1 MRYSII
7 LLAALLLA
15 SPVQAGTAA
24 MKMLVAMGKPCLPS
38 VLHEV
43 TITAP
48 TGEGW
53 NVLPSWYTDACLQY
67 PGMQIDLYGGG
78 GGGAYGVY
86 GNGVAGDHVVT
97 AVPPGEWYDIYSGNG
112 GAGGSSVGAAVSGGT
127 GYTNG
132 ANGTSYGAGGGS
144 SAITYD
150 GELVAQAKG
159 GNSAGGQLGG
169 GTSSGGAVFPQG
181 GAIGGAQG
189 GAGFDGYPGGNA
201 SVVVRYY
208 TAP

>member
-1 MRYSII
+1 MIRSII
-7 LLAALLLA
+7 F
-15 SPVQAGTAA
+15 
-24 MKMLVAMGKPCLPS
+24 MLVLLTAVPAFAGPGVRGVMRAGIRCLPS

-43 TITAP
+43 TVTAP

-53 NVLPSWYTDACLQY
+53 NVLPTWYSDSCLQN

-86 GNGVAGDHVVT
+86 GNGVAGAHVVT
-97 AVPPGEWYDIYSGNG
+97 AVPPGEWYDIWSGNG
-112 GAGGSSVGAAVSGGT
+112 GAGGSSVGATVNGGT

-144 SAITYD
+144 AAVTYD
-150 GELVAQAKG
+150 GALVAQAKG

-169 GTSSGGAVFPQG
+169 GTSSGGAVFPQE

-189 GAGFDGYPGGNA
+189 GAGLDGYPGSNG
-201 SVVVRYY
+201 SVVIRYY